1 MRRFTTKEEFIEM
14 ANKNKEKL
22 GGSPKTIRSFKNQ
35 DGTVS
40 FIMLDKKEELAYM
53 FERIPGSNILERKN
67 ERVIKL
73 WGRK

>member
-1 MRRFTTKEEFIEM
+1 MRTKKTEAAKRNYEM
-14 ANKNKEKL
+14 L
-22 GGSPKTIRSFKNQ
+22 GSEPSIIRCFKNQ

-53 FERIPGSNILERKN
+53 FERIPGSNLLERKN

-73 WGRK
+73 WQRR